1 VIYEGALDA
10 TGKTLILDTEGPGMS
25 GAGKMM
31 KFQDIITWISD
42 DHRVLTTRAQ
52 GDDGQWTEFMTA
64 HYRRKK

>member
-1 VIYEGALDA
+1 
-10 TGKTLILDTEGPGMS
+10 MS